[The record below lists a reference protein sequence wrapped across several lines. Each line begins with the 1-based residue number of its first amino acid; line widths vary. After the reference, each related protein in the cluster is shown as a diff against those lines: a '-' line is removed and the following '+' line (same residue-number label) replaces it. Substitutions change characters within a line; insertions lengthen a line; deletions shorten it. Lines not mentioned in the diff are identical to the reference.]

1 MNGNKWYK
9 GPRAGEGLAYRKI
22 SVDGGQGAVWC
33 KMNLRRWEG
42 SFEETWKCHLKMPNK
57 QWIHWVRD
65 LKGVS
70 CSLPCCSAMCNSLRP
85 HGLHHT
91 RLPCPSPSPRAYLN
105 AHPLS
110 LWNHPTISSSVT
122 PYSPALNL
130 PSTRVFSSE
139 LALHIR
145 WPKYWS
151 FSFSIYPCN
160 EYSGLI

>member
-9 GPRAGEGLAYRKI
+9 GPRAGEGLAYGKI

-42 SFEETWKCHLKMPNK
+42 SFEEIWKCHLKMPNK

-65 LKGVS
+65 LKRAS
-70 CSLPCCSAMCNSLRP
+70 CSLPCCSAMSDSATTPGFLV
-85 HGLHHT
+85 LHH
-91 RLPCPSPSPRAYLN
+91 LPELAQTHVHWVYENIQPSHALSPLILQPS
-105 AHPLS
+105 
-110 LWNHPTISSSVT
+110 IFSS
-122 PYSPALNL
+122 N
-130 PSTRVFSSE
+130 RVFSSE

-151 FSFSIYPCN
+151 FSFSIHSCN